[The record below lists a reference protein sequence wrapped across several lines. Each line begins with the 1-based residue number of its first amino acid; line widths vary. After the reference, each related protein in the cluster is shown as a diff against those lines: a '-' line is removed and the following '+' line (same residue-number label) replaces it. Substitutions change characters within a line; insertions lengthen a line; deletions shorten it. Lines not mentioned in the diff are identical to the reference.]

1 MLEAD
6 ILGEGLTRRMEELV
20 GGDDSWVGSGL
31 PEDELQLLKSKV
43 VKVVV
48 AQNCSKEYKIAVE
61 AMKQLFSHST
71 VLDLH
76 FAFDKYVTVEE
87 NQSQKEIEKE
97 ILKEIETP
105 MEEMDME
112 VEVVEAISTE
122 NMMRMEEAANI
133 AATAFGD
140 DHVSV
145 RTMRQEITKKR
156 MEKKVKQ
163 TTLFQFVKKPTSAS
177 SVSPI
182 LSKPTFEGS
191 PSFPCQFSNLSLQ
204 K

>member
-1 MLEAD
+1 MGW
-6 ILGEGLTRRMEELV
+6 ITVEG
-20 GGDDSWVGSGL
+20 
-31 PEDELQLLKSKV
+31 
-43 VKVVV
+43 
-48 AQNCSKEYKIAVE
+48 
-61 AMKQLFSHST
+61 MKQIFSHST

-140 DHVSV
+140 DHV
-145 RTMRQEITKKR
+145 RKLLKKEWR
-156 MEKKVKQ
+156 RK
-163 TTLFQFVKKPTSAS
+163 
-177 SVSPI
+177 
-182 LSKPTFEGS
+182 
-191 PSFPCQFSNLSLQ
+191 
-204 K
+204 

>member
-1 MLEAD
+1 MSS
-6 ILGEGLTRRMEELV
+6 ILFGLQASAPELPRVLLRTPKIPNAPWDRTVCLCNRQWRPAASPRVGHPRRRIALSLV
-20 GGDDSWVGSGL
+20 FG
-31 PEDELQLLKSKV
+31 
-43 VKVVV
+43 
-48 AQNCSKEYKIAVE
+48 YYR
-61 AMKQLFSHST
+61 HST
-71 VLDLH
+71 FSSLH

-105 MEEMDME
+105 MDME
-112 VEVVEAISTE
+112 VEVVEPISTE

-145 RTMRQEITKKR
+145 RRMRQEITKKR

-177 SVSPI
+177 SVTPI

>member
-1 MLEAD
+1 
-6 ILGEGLTRRMEELV
+6 
-20 GGDDSWVGSGL
+20 
-31 PEDELQLLKSKV
+31 
-43 VKVVV
+43 
-48 AQNCSKEYKIAVE
+48 
-61 AMKQLFSHST
+61 MKQLFSHST

-76 FAFDKYVTVEE
+76 LAFDKYVTVEE

>member
-105 MEEMDME
+105 MDME

-122 NMMRMEEAANI
+122 NMIRMEEAANI

-145 RTMRQEITKKR
+145 RTIRQEITKKR

-163 TTLFQFVKKPTSAS
+163 TTLFQFVKKPTCAS
-177 SVSPI
+177 GVR
-182 LSKPTFEGS
+182 
-191 PSFPCQFSNLSLQ
+191 N
-204 K
+204 

>member
-1 MLEAD
+1 M
-6 ILGEGLTRRMEELV
+6 
-20 GGDDSWVGSGL
+20 
-31 PEDELQLLKSKV
+31 KSKV

-140 DHVSV
+140 NHVSV

>member
-1 MLEAD
+1 
-6 ILGEGLTRRMEELV
+6 
-20 GGDDSWVGSGL
+20 
-31 PEDELQLLKSKV
+31 
-43 VKVVV
+43 
-48 AQNCSKEYKIAVE
+48 
-61 AMKQLFSHST
+61 MKQIFSHST

-105 MEEMDME
+105 ME

-140 DHVSV
+140 NHVSV

-191 PSFPCQFSNLSLQ
+191 PSFPCQFSKLNHYSIDIYFRELFTFGPVYFSVRIRVYFFEFFVNILRDIFYLLCCFWEQ
-204 K
+204 HLIKIIT

>member
-1 MLEAD
+1 MAAAARWHYRAGHGGQSPHGSQDCQTLHMK
-6 ILGEGLTRRMEELV
+6 GV
-20 GGDDSWVGSGL
+20 G
-31 PEDELQLLKSKV
+31 K
-43 VKVVV
+43 
-48 AQNCSKEYKIAVE
+48 
-61 AMKQLFSHST
+61 H
-71 VLDLH
+71 VLALH

-97 ILKEIETP
+97 IMKEIETP
-105 MEEMDME
+105 MDME
-112 VEVVEAISTE
+112 VEVVEPISTE

-145 RTMRQEITKKR
+145 RRMRQEITKKR

-177 SVSPI
+177 SVTPI

>member
-43 VKVVV
+43 VKVAV

-105 MEEMDME
+105 MDME

-122 NMMRMEEAANI
+122 NMTRMEEAANI

-182 LSKPTFEGS
+182 LSKPKT
-191 PSFPCQFSNLSLQ
+191 NI
-204 K
+204 

>member
-1 MLEAD
+1 
-6 ILGEGLTRRMEELV
+6 
-20 GGDDSWVGSGL
+20 L
-31 PEDELQLLKSKV
+31 PEDELKSLKSKV
-43 VKVVV
+43 STVVV

-76 FAFDKYVTVEE
+76 LA
-87 NQSQKEIEKE
+87 
-97 ILKEIETP
+97 ETP

-182 LSKPTFEGS
+182 LSKPTFEQA
-191 PSFPCQFSNLSLQ
+191 PSFPCHFSNLSLVQ

>member
-1 MLEAD
+1 VLEAD

-31 PEDELQLLKSKV
+31 PEDEL
-43 VKVVV
+43 
-48 AQNCSKEYKIAVE
+48 
-61 AMKQLFSHST
+61 
-71 VLDLH
+71 LH

-105 MEEMDME
+105 MDME

-122 NMMRMEEAANI
+122 NMIRMEEAANI